1 MAGTLTRHVPVLL
14 HEVLDGLALRP
25 GSDVIDGTLGG
36 GGHAQAI
43 LEATAPSGRLLGLD
57 ADGSA
62 VTRGRQR
69 LAQFGSRVILAQ
81 ANFDQMT
88 IVAGAYHF
96 VPDAILLDLG
106 LSSYQLDDAGRGFS
120 FQGEGP
126 LDMRFDSQ
134 HGRPAADLVNTL
146 DEASLADVIYQFG
159 EERHARRIARAIV
172 KARPLTSTRALATLI
187 ERTVGGSHE
196 RIHPA
201 TRTFQALRIAVND
214 ELGVLERVLPQ
225 AVTLLRPGG
234 RLAVIAFHSLE
245 DRVVKQFM
253 QQEARDC
260 ICPPK
265 IPVCVC
271 GHRASIQ
278 LITRK
283 PIMADEH
290 EVEMNPRSRS
300 ARLRIAQK
308 STGAS

>member
-43 LEATAPSGRLLGLD
+43 LEATSPSGRLLGLD

-146 DEASLADVIYQFG
+146 DEASLADVIYRFG

-172 KARPLTSTRALATLI
+172 RARPLTSTRALATLI

-253 QQEARDC
+253 QQEAKDC
-260 ICPPK
+260 ICPPR

-271 GHRASIQ
+271 GHRASVQ

-308 STGAS
+308 SIVAS

>member
-81 ANFDQMT
+81 ANFDLMA

-106 LSSYQLDDAGRGFS
+106 LSSYQLDDGGRGFS

-126 LDMRFDSQ
+126 LDMRFDPQ

-146 DEASLADVIYQFG
+146 DEASLADVIYRYG

-245 DRVVKQFM
+245 DRAVKQFM

-271 GHRASIQ
+271 GHRASVQ

-290 EVEMNPRSRS
+290 EIEMNPRSRS